1 MRAAWYERKGPA
13 REVLQLGELP
23 PPTPGPG
30 EVRVRVH
37 FSGVNPSDTKNRS
50 GWQGNLAMPFP
61 RIIPHQDG
69 AGVIDAVGEG
79 VPATRA
85 GERVW
90 VYEAQLGRPFG
101 TAAEY
106 VVVPSEQAVPLP
118 PSVDLAVGACLGV
131 PAMTAHYCVF
141 ADGPVAGQTVLVTG
155 GAGAVGCYAVQW
167 AKLGGA
173 RVLATVS
180 SEEKAAVA
188 RAAGADAVLNYRA
201 EDVAARVLELTG
213 GAGVDRVV
221 EVAFGANLSVT
232 QAVLKPNGVV
242 AAYSSDAEPQPR
254 LPFRAFLQKNAV
266 IRTVLVYVMP
276 RAAHA
281 AAVRDITTALEA
293 GRLQHLIGRRLPLAG
308 IAAAHE
314 AVEQGAVL
322 GKVLVEIG

>member
-118 PSVDLAVGACLGV
+118 PGVDLAVGACLGV

>member
-118 PSVDLAVGACLGV
+118 PGVDLAVGACLGV

-213 GAGVDRVV
+213 GAGGDRVV

-293 GRLQHLIGRRLPLAG
+293 GRLQHLIGRRLPLAE

>member
-23 PPTPGPG
+23 TPEPGPG

-37 FSGVNPSDTKNRS
+37 VSGVNPSDTKNRA

-79 VPATRA
+79 VAAARV

-118 PSVDLAVGACLGV
+118 PDVDLAVGACLGV
-131 PAMTAHYCVF
+131 PAMTAHYCVY

-155 GAGAVGCYAVQW
+155 GAGAVGHYAVQW

-173 RVLATVS
+173 HVLATVS
-180 SEEKAAVA
+180 SDEKAAVA
-188 RAAGADAVLNYRA
+188 RAAGADVVLNYRT
-201 EDVAARVLELTG
+201 EDVAARLHELTG

-221 EVAFGANLSVT
+221 EVAFGANLPVT

-266 IRTVLVYVMP
+266 LRTVLVYVMP
-276 RAAHA
+276 RAAHE
-281 AAVRDITTALEA
+281 AAVRDITAALKA
-293 GRLQHLIGRRLPLAG
+293 GTLRHVIGRRLPLTE
-308 IAAAHE
+308 IATAHE
-314 AVEQGAVL
+314 AVEQGAVV
-322 GKVLVEIG
+322 GKVLVDIA